1 MTIDIN
7 PKHEL
12 VEQGTPNSLLPRCGV
27 CGNKVYNEDRDLNFN
42 NEPICFEC
50 FKGLRPAPPKTRCE
64 ICGRDGTERYLVR
77 FSHAYKKEGGWNDWV
92 VMEKEVCANCNND
105 FVVFT
110 LQNWTKEARK
120 RREMGDLKK
129 PE

>member
-1 MTIDIN
+1 
-7 PKHEL
+7 
-12 VEQGTPNSLLPRCGV
+12 
-27 CGNKVYNEDRDLNFN
+27 
-42 NEPICFEC
+42 
-50 FKGLRPAPPKTRCE
+50 
-64 ICGRDGTERYLVR
+64 
-77 FSHAYKKEGGWNDWV
+77 V